1 MALEITQAILD
12 EIRQHGARAYPNEC
26 CGALLGVA
34 GDDGARQV
42 RALLALDNRREGEAA
57 RTRFLITGE
66 DMIWAQK
73 QARAQGLDIIG
84 FYHSHP
90 DHPARPSEFDH
101 EHAWPGYSY
110 IIVAVAGGEPQ
121 EATSWVLADDRSQFV
136 PEPMQSPTASNS

>member
-1 MALEITQAILD
+1 LAVEIPQAILD

-34 GDDGARQV
+34 GDDGAKQV
-42 RALLALDNRREGEAA
+42 RSLLALDNRRAGEAA

-73 QARAQGLDIIG
+73 QARAQELDIIG

-90 DHPARPSEFDH
+90 DHAARPSEFDR

-136 PEPMQSPTASNS
+136 PEPMESPAASNS

>member
-1 MALEITQAILD
+1 MALALQAGVAD
-12 EIRQHGARAYPNEC
+12 AIRQHGSETYPNEC

-34 GDDGARQV
+34 GDAGAKQV

-57 RTRFLITGE
+57 RTRFLISAE
-66 DMIWAQK
+66 DMLQAMK
-73 QARAQGLDIIG
+73 QARAQGLDILG

-90 DHPARPSEFDH
+90 DHPARPSEFDR

-121 EATSWVLADDRSQFV
+121 EATSWVLADDRSRFL
-136 PEPMQSPTASNS
+136 PEEMATKE

>member
-1 MALEITQAILD
+1 VLEITNSIL
-12 EIRQHGARAYPNEC
+12 EEVRQYGARAYPNEC

-42 RALLALDNRREGEAA
+42 RTLLGLDNRREGETA

-90 DHPARPSEFDH
+90 DHPARPSEFDR

-110 IIVAVAGGEPQ
+110 IIVAVAGGVPQ
-121 EATSWVLADDRSQFV
+121 EATSWVLADDRSRFD